1 MYRVSFILGDRVFI
15 EMKCTKQ
22 SAIGCIFQC
31 HSPEMKCTKPSYRC
45 LHLRRNTLEKNT
57 IYSCT
62 RTLIG
67 QKTFRIYVQRT
78 KLFFLANTLG
88 WLQEYKYDYDLH
100 FYSANLHVDLIK
112 CALHQEYAY
121 LITYL
126 GPVHMTPLTG
136 TSRLPMISPPIYFPI
151 KFCIVFI

>member
-1 MYRVSFILGDRVFI
+1 MRKCTSFDFILLYQRTFYLLFPINYFLKMYRVSFILGDCVFI

-31 HSPEMKCTKPSYRC
+31 HSFFSVIHS

-67 QKTFRIYVQRT
+67 QKNFPNLRSTDKT
-78 KLFFLANTLG
+78 FFLTYIIQNPFFAIR
-88 WLQEYKYDYDLH
+88 WLSGY
-100 FYSANLHVDLIK
+100 NI
-112 CALHQEYAY
+112 
-121 LITYL
+121 
-126 GPVHMTPLTG
+126 
-136 TSRLPMISPPIYFPI
+136 
-151 KFCIVFI
+151 